1 MEAKSSQSPDALK
14 VNAGV
19 KHDRSLMSVIAL
31 TVYRSCWY
39 ASADSRYSVA
49 GLTSIF
55 QVVLFWAAAI
65 FRGNKNGPP
74 IVRWFSR
81 RIRKLHAY
89 AALIVTTDLETS
101 FAGDKLTPWQVIAA
115 TLTCLCVQRLDLHA
129 PS

>member
-19 KHDRSLMSVIAL
+19 KHDRSLMTVIAL

-39 ASADSRYSVA
+39 ASAGFVIPVA
-49 GLTSIF
+49 GLMSAL

-81 RIRKLHAY
+81 RIRELHAH
-89 AALIVTTDLETS
+89 TQCCS
-101 FAGDKLTPWQVIAA
+101 
-115 TLTCLCVQRLDLHA
+115 
-129 PS
+129 